1 MALSATVTL
10 SSSSIVVGQTVRA
23 FITVSNSG
31 ANAIALT
38 YIQPQIKQT
47 GNTFPVDRS
56 AYGAGPVA
64 QPGNIPVPAGGSEVF
79 TMDVAFYT
87 PSLIL
92 DGAVQTTYDV
102 GCLIGNAADITT
114 FSPTPATVSVVGVNP
129 YT

>member
-1 MALSATVTL
+1 MSLSATVTL
-10 SSSSIVVGQTVRA
+10 SSSSITVGQTVRA
-23 FITVSNSG
+23 FITVTSTN
-31 ANAIALT
+31 ANATSIA
-38 YIQPQIKQT
+38 YIIPQIKQT

-92 DGAVQTTYDV
+92 DGAIQTTYDV
-102 GCLIGNAADITT
+102 GCLISDTSGNLVT
-114 FSPTPATVSVVGVNP
+114 PTPATVSVTGVNP
-129 YT
+129 YS

>member
-1 MALSATVTL
+1 MALSATITL

-31 ANAIALT
+31 ANAVPLS
-38 YIQPQIKQT
+38 YIIPQIKQT
-47 GNTFPVDRS
+47 GNTLPLDRS
-56 AYGAGPVA
+56 AFGAGPVA

-92 DGAVQTTYDV
+92 DGAIQTTYDV
-102 GCLIGNAADITT
+102 GCLIGNALDITT
-114 FSPTPATVSVVGVNP
+114 VTPTPATVSVVGVNP
-129 YT
+129 YS

>member
-23 FITVSNSG
+23 FITVTST
-31 ANAIALT
+31 NATATPIS
-38 YIQPQIKQT
+38 YIIPQIKQT

-56 AYGAGPVA
+56 SYGAGPVA

-92 DGAVQTTYDV
+92 DGAIQTTYDV
-102 GCLIGNAADITT
+102 GCLISDTSGNLVT
-114 FSPTPATVSVVGVNP
+114 PTPATVSVVGVNN
-129 YT
+129 YS